1 MSGSEIRRTMALFP
15 ISIVMQLTD
24 LTARQIR
31 YYEEHGLITPART
44 EGNRRLFSLNDI
56 DKLLEVKDLL
66 DQGVNMAGIKKIFSV
81 NAVDE
86 KKVVSETS
94 KQEEGKARQDL
105 SDEQLRKLLRNELMH
120 SGKFNRASLRQ
131 GDMSRFFH
139 VELNKTAPKRTN
151 QSKSDAAGSERKS
164 GREKRG
170 ETDAKK
176 VCFVAASIFDLFLDG
191 FSR

>member
-31 YYEEHGLITPART
+31 YYEEHQLISPART

-66 DQGVNMAGIKKIFSV
+66 DQGINMAGIKKIFSV
-81 NAVDE
+81 SSHSE
-86 KKVVSETS
+86 SKVVSDVSNE
-94 KQEEGKARQDL
+94 KEEKARQDL
-105 SDEQLRKLLRNELMH
+105 SDDELRKLLRNELMH
-120 SGKFNRASLRQ
+120 SGRFNRSSLRQ

-139 VELNKTAPKRTN
+139 
-151 QSKSDAAGSERKS
+151 
-164 GREKRG
+164 
-170 ETDAKK
+170 
-176 VCFVAASIFDLFLDG
+176 
-191 FSR
+191 